1 MKSGLVWIA
10 SIALLMAACKKEK
23 VSTGGGT
30 VTPPPPG
37 GGAAVYSGS
46 KLAISTGL
54 SLVNPLIELGAD
66 TVFSSYTLGS
76 SLVKRIPTGFED
88 KIISIYLPK
97 GYMAVLAA
105 NSDGTGEAI
114 TLIAKDSA
122 IKANLPTRL
131 RNNISYIRYIRFTD
145 QDKKG
150 VCLTD
155 SNRVKLFQTG
165 WYYGWS
171 FNRPSFGP
179 LQYVPMTWGKG
190 AAIDDNARYLIERN
204 DIDHLLSFNEPDNSS
219 QSNVPVDTAV
229 ARYKTMLKTGL
240 RLFSPACTQDQAFG
254 AGKWQTEFMSKIQS
268 QRVRIDGIAVH
279 WYDWGNQ
286 TNNAAT
292 DSLTAERVFNRFKI
306 YIQNVRTAYPNL
318 PILITEF
325 NANMN
330 RKSQVVQMYFMKLST
345 EWLNTLDY
353 VERYSF
359 FFEPDYP
366 SANPDGTMSAIGA
379 YWKSLPTTKAYTGGN
394 HIADATLIK

>member
-1 MKSGLVWIA
+1 M
-10 SIALLMAACKKEK
+10 
-23 VSTGGGT
+23 
-30 VTPPPPG
+30 
-37 GGAAVYSGS
+37 
-46 KLAISTGL
+46 
-54 SLVNPLIELGAD
+54 
-66 TVFSSYTLGS
+66 
-76 SLVKRIPTGFED
+76 R
-88 KIISIYLPK
+88 
-97 GYMAVLAA
+97 
-105 NSDGTGEAI
+105 
-114 TLIAKDSA
+114 
-122 IKANLPTRL
+122 
-131 RNNISYIRYIRFTD
+131 
-145 QDKKG
+145 
-150 VCLTD
+150 
-155 SNRVKLFQTG
+155 
-165 WYYGWS
+165 
-171 FNRPSFGP
+171 
-179 LQYVPMTWGKG
+179 
-190 AAIDDNARYLIERN
+190 
-204 DIDHLLSFNEPDNSS
+204 
-219 QSNVPVDTAV
+219 
-229 ARYKTMLKTGL
+229 
-240 RLFSPACTQDQAFG
+240 AFG

-292 DSLTAERVFNRFKI
+292 DSLTAERVFNRFKT

-318 PILITEF
+318 PIWITEF

>member
-30 VTPPPPG
+30 VTPPPTG

-54 SLVNPLIELGAD
+54 SLQNPLIELGAD

-254 AGKWQTEFMSKIQS
+254 AGKWQTDFMSKIQS

-292 DSLTAERVFNRFKI
+292 DSLTAERVFNRFKT

-318 PILITEF
+318 PIWITEF

-359 FFEPDYP
+359 FFEPDYS
-366 SANPDGTMSAIGA
+366 SANPDGTMSVIGA